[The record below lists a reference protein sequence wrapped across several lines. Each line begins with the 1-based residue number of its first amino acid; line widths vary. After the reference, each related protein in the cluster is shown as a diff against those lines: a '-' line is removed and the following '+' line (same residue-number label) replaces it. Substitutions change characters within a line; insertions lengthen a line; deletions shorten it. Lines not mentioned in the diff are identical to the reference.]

1 MKVKSILILFVAAC
15 AFGLPSC
22 SMFEP
27 DLENIYGPDRILN
40 DPSFAEGLLLKAYKT
55 LPMDYAMDEV
65 ATDDAVTNDKMSSLL
80 SMATGRWSPL
90 FNPVEKWKSSYNTIG
105 YLNNFLSIVDSV
117 KWSPS
122 SERRDSLF
130 RKRYKGEALA
140 LRAYYHFQVLV
151 AHGGRDESGQISGIP
166 YITTRLDAK
175 NPETWMLS
183 RPAYATTV
191 EAIFKDLDEAY
202 ALLPIEYKDITGDD
216 DYNRINGVRN
226 INRVNGLVARAIK
239 SRVALHASSP
249 AFNNGE
255 YNRDWATI
263 AASESAFLINRIG
276 KVAVLGTTLKDP
288 IFYDANNDSR
298 NADVLWRSDFVTN
311 TYDWEAKIFPPSMYG
326 NGLVN
331 PTQNFVDVFGMKN
344 GQPVSAQT
352 SGYNPA
358 DPYVN
363 RDPRLANYV
372 VFNGG
377 LLGTS
382 TIYTFESPS
391 NSDGLNSRTNSTRT
405 GYYLKKLMRPDV
417 NLNPASVQGQTHL
430 RPLIRYTEI
439 YLNYAEAAN
448 ELWGADGDPNGNGYT
463 ARTVIAAIRKRAGI
477 TQSGTA
483 DAYVSTVP
491 ASGFRELIRNE
502 RRIELSFEGFRFW
515 DIRRWGEPMDVNVR
529 GMKVIKNSANLY
541 DYSIIENIESRD
553 YKPHMQYGPIPL
565 DEILKFN
572 GQIRQN
578 MGWN

>member
-1 MKVKSILILFVAAC
+1 MKVKSIMILFVAAC
-15 AFGLPSC
+15 SVVFSSC
-22 SMFEP
+22 SLFEP
-27 DLENIYGPDRILN
+27 DLENIYGPDRVLN

-55 LPMDYAMDEV
+55 LPMDYALDEV

-117 KWSPS
+117 KWSPL

-151 AHGGRDESGQISGIP
+151 AHGGKDETGQMSGIP
-166 YITTRLDAK
+166 YITSRLDAK
-175 NPETWMLS
+175 NPYSWMLS
-183 RPAYATTV
+183 RPTYAATV
-191 EAIFKDLDEAY
+191 EAIFNDLDEAY
-202 ALLPIEYKDITGDD
+202 KLLPIEYKDVTGDD

-226 INRVNGLVARAIK
+226 VNRVSGLVVRAIK

-249 AFNNGE
+249 AFNGGQ
-255 YNRDWATI
+255 YNQAWATV
-263 AASESAFLINRIG
+263 AANESAFLINRIG
-276 KVAVLGTTLKDP
+276 KIAVLATTLKDP
-288 IFYDANNDSR
+288 IFYDANSDTR
-298 NADVLWRSDFVTN
+298 NAEVLWRCDFVTN
-311 TYDWEAKIFPPSMYG
+311 TYDWESKIFPPSLYG

-331 PTQNFVDVFGMKN
+331 PTQNFVDVFGMKT
-344 GQPVSAQT
+344 GQPIDAST
-352 SGYNPA
+352 SGYNA
-358 DPYVN
+358 NDPYLN

-377 LLGTS
+377 LIGTN
-382 TIYTFESPS
+382 TIFTHESPQ

-417 NLNPASVQGQTHL
+417 NLNPASIQGQTHL

-448 ELWGADGDPNGNGYT
+448 ELWGADADPNGNGYT
-463 ARTVIAAIRKRAGI
+463 ARSVIAGIRKRAGI
-477 TQSGTA
+477 TQSGTS
-483 DAYVSTVP
+483 DAYV
-491 ASGFRELIRNE
+491 ASVNGSEFRQLIRNE

-515 DIRRWGEPMDVNVR
+515 DIRRWGETMDTNVK
-529 GMKVIKNSANLY
+529 GMRVVKNSANLY
-541 DYSIIENIESRD
+541 DYSVIENIEARE
-553 YKPHMQYGPIPL
+553 YKPHMQYGPVPL
-565 DEILKFN
+565 DEILKSN
-572 GQIRQN
+572 GKLQQN
-578 MGWN
+578 NGWK